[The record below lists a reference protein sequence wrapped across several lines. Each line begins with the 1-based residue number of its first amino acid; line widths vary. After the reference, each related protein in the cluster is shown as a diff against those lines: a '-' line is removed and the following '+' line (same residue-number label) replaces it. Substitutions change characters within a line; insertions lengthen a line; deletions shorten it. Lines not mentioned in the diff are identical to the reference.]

1 MGIQDVLKTLAEF
14 LRDRFNLG
22 EDRLGQ
28 AEVAAIVAKGT
39 EIRGLNVWVLVF
51 AILTAAIGLN
61 VNSTA
66 VIIGAMLISPLM
78 GPIMGIGL
86 AVAILDWPLYKKAL
100 KNFLLMVAI
109 SLSASTLYFLL
120 TPLSMARSELLA
132 RTTPAIW
139 DVGIALF
146 GGMAGMV
153 ALNSRER
160 GNVLPGVAI
169 ATALMPPLCTAG
181 YGLATGRWTFLAGAL
196 YLFLINTVFISLGT
210 LAVARLLRFTHVAMP
225 DARTLARVR
234 RGILALVLVTVLPS
248 LYLAWGLVKEGFRE
262 QRATE
267 FLASQFP
274 LGETRVLTWELDTK
288 ARPARLDVMLV
299 GRPLAADTLA
309 LLHARWNDSMHGEVE
324 LVLHQEGAQALAHA
338 RQVPSGESLDAMLLH
353 QAREELGY
361 WRGDPSLAR
370 RLLEE
375 TRALEPTVRS
385 LAFSPALRAT
395 ADGVDTVLLVEV
407 SGWTGGDDE
416 GRRRLEDWLSRRLG
430 QREVLLRARP

>member
-1 MGIQDVLKTLAEF
+1 MSIQDLLRILADF
-14 LRDRFNLG
+14 LRDRFSLG
-22 EDRLGQ
+22 EDRLEQ
-28 AEVAAIVAKGT
+28 PEVAAAVAKGT

-51 AILTAAIGLN
+51 AILTASIGLN

-86 AVAILDWPLYKKAL
+86 SVAILDWPLYKKSL

-109 SLSASTLYFLL
+109 SLTASTLYFLL
-120 TPLSMARSELLA
+120 TPLSVARSELLA

-146 GGMAGMV
+146 GGMASMV

-181 YGLATGRWTFLAGAL
+181 YGLATGRWAFLAGAL

-210 LAVARLLRFTHVAMP
+210 LAVARLLGFVHVAMP
-225 DARTLARVR
+225 DARTLTRVR
-234 RGILALVLVTVLPS
+234 RGILALALITVLPS

-267 FLASQFP
+267 FLESQFP
-274 LGETRVLTWELDTK
+274 LGETRVLAWELDTK

-299 GRPLAADTLA
+299 GRALAADTLA
-309 LLHARWNDSMHGEVE
+309 LLQARWTDSMRGEVE
-324 LVLHQEGAQALAHA
+324 LILHQEGAEALADMRA
-338 RQVPSGESLDAMLLH
+338 PRPGESVDALLLR
-353 QAREELGY
+353 QARDELGF
-361 WRGDPSLAR
+361 WRGDPTLSR

-375 TRALEPTVRS
+375 TRALEPGVRS
-385 LAFSPALRAT
+385 LAFSPALRAGEE
-395 ADGVDTVLLVEV
+395 GVDTVLLVDV
-407 SGWTGGDDE
+407 AGFSGEDAE
-416 GRRRLEDWLSRRLG
+416 ARRRLEEWLARRLD